1 MKLNYLWV
9 EEFKNLK
16 NFEVD
21 LSGAAEE
28 PCTVI
33 LGRNG
38 LGKSNLLEVLVVI
51 FRDLYLGNASHFWY
65 RLRYTIGQGRT
76 HISIE
81 NQPRTSSANSIFSFD
96 VTNHEGKSTRH
107 PLYAF
112 KSTKR
117 VPDPLGWNFLP
128 RHVFAYY
135 SGPSDRLEEHFRPHQ
150 KKFYDDLLQ
159 GKENPFR
166 PLFYARPVHS
176 NFVLLAFYTKTDP
189 TITNFLRERLRIEGF
204 QSALFVLHKPPWA
217 DRRPDGDPRF
227 WRAFGTV
234 QRFLAK
240 LWKVAIAPMTLSG
253 AIPDMFGKAH
263 PTQFKYLLVP
273 GLAALRELAE
283 KSASAVDLFKE
294 LESTYISK
302 LIHETR
308 IRVQIRDH
316 NGSLTFRELS
326 EGEQQLLTV
335 VGLLRF
341 TKESESLFLLD
352 EPDTHLNPA
361 WGMEYLEIL
370 KEIAGV
376 VGDSQIL
383 IATHDPLMLA
393 GLLKEQVI
401 VLERDPSGSRIVAE
415 HPEVDP
421 RGMGV
426 SGILKSSMFGLSTT
440 LDLPT
445 QEKLDERFR
454 LYAKGNRTDAEQQR
468 LIDLSDEL
476 ANAGFA
482 QDFRDDNYSRFAR
495 AVATLRKENKLIL
508 SRSEIADLDA
518 RALAAV
524 RETMNEDAN

>member
-1 MKLNYLWV
+1 
-9 EEFKNLK
+9 
-16 NFEVD
+16 
-21 LSGAAEE
+21 
-28 PCTVI
+28 
-33 LGRNG
+33 
-38 LGKSNLLEVLVVI
+38 
-51 FRDLYLGNASHFWY
+51 
-65 RLRYTIGQGRT
+65 
-76 HISIE
+76 
-81 NQPRTSSANSIFSFD
+81 
-96 VTNHEGKSTRH
+96 
-107 PLYAF
+107 
-112 KSTKR
+112 
-117 VPDPLGWNFLP
+117 
-128 RHVFAYY
+128 
-135 SGPSDRLEEHFRPHQ
+135 
-150 KKFYDDLLQ
+150 
-159 GKENPFR
+159 
-166 PLFYARPVHS
+166 
-176 NFVLLAFYTKTDP
+176 
-189 TITNFLRERLRIEGF
+189 
-204 QSALFVLHKPPWA
+204 
-217 DRRPDGDPRF
+217 
-227 WRAFGTV
+227 
-234 QRFLAK
+234 
-240 LWKVAIAPMTLSG
+240 MTLSG